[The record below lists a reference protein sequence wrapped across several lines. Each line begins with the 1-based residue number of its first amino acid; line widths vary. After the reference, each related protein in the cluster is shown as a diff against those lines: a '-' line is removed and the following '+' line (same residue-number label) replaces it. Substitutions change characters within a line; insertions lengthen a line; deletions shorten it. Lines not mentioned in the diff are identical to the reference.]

1 MRYSNTLMNRLLDHV
16 LHGAVLSE
24 EDGKIFKR
32 VKVAYA
38 QIIEHYSERVALQH
52 LRAIYGDDFSD
63 STCRGDIGAAKALFG
78 MPQAGDREFLRGLLL
93 DANLE
98 MLLKAKN
105 DRDAT
110 DVARIT
116 LAIIKLTGMDK
127 DNERP
132 FDPSTLRDPIPRTIV
147 FDPTKAGA
155 KKIPKEELE
164 RQVNLLLDERRA
176 AGVNVPQW
184 KDVEYEQL
192 PDEHTQG

>member
-1 MRYSNTLMNRLLDHV
+1 MRYSTALMNRLLGHV
-16 LHGAVLSE
+16 LNGEPLGE
-24 EDGKIFKR
+24 EDTKIFKR

-38 QIIEHYSERVALQH
+38 QLIEHYSERIALQH
-52 LRAIYGDDFSD
+52 LRAIYGDQYSD

-105 DRDAT
+105 DRDARG
-110 DVARIT
+110 VASIT
-116 LAIIKLTGMDK
+116 LAVIKLTGMDK

-155 KKIPKEELE
+155 KKISKEELE

-184 KDVEYEQL
+184 TDIDYEIL
-192 PDEHTQG
+192 PDENAKG

>member
-1 MRYSNTLMNRLLDHV
+1 MNRLLDHV
-16 LHGAVLSE
+16 LNGTELSE
-24 EDGKIFKR
+24 PDKVIFKR

-52 LRAIYGDDFSD
+52 LRAIYGEEFSD
-63 STCRGDIGAAKALFG
+63 STCRGDIGAAKGLFG
-78 MPQAGDREFLRGLLL
+78 MPQAGDREFLKGLLL

-110 DVARIT
+110 GVARIT

-132 FDPSTLRDPIPRTIV
+132 FDPSTLRDPISRTIV

-155 KKIPKEELE
+155 KKIPKEVLE
-164 RQVNLLLDERRA
+164 HQVNLLLDERRA
-176 AGVNVPQW
+176 AGADIPRWTDVDYEELRDESPQ
-184 KDVEYEQL
+184 
-192 PDEHTQG
+192 G

>member
-1 MRYSNTLMNRLLDHV
+1 MRYSNALMNRLLDHV
-16 LHGAVLSE
+16 LHGATMSD
-24 EDGKIFKR
+24 EDSKVFKR
-32 VKVAYA
+32 IKVAYA

-52 LRAIYGDDFSD
+52 LKAIYGDEYSD

-78 MPQAGDREFLRGLLL
+78 MPQAADREFLRGLLL

-110 DVARIT
+110 GVARIT

-132 FDPSTLRDPIPRTIV
+132 FDPSTLRDPIPHVTV
-147 FDPTKAGA
+147 FDPTQAGA

-176 AGVNVPQW
+176 AGVDVPTW
-184 KDVEYEQL
+184 TDVDYEPLQN
-192 PDEHTQG
+192 EHTQG

>member
-1 MRYSNTLMNRLLDHV
+1 MRYSNALMNRLLDHV
-16 LHGAVLSE
+16 LHGTPLSE
-24 EDGKIFKR
+24 EDAKVFKR

-52 LRAIYGDDFSD
+52 MRAIYGEDFSD

-110 DVARIT
+110 GVARIT

-132 FDPSTLRDPIPRTIV
+132 FDPSTLRDPIPHVTV
-147 FDPTKAGA
+147 FDPTQAGA

-176 AGVNVPQW
+176 AGVDVPRW
-184 KDVEYEQL
+184 TDIDYEEL
-192 PDEHTQG
+192 PNEHPKG